1 MAGLLQ
7 LTDTWD
13 RDGETGMPQ
22 NVEIVVEPYE
32 EEQAGRFAR
41 RRDALAEHDRVREY
55 LGDLDPSTVQ
65 VLGPHLPERKG
76 DESSPFVATVFDPRE
91 NRAVEVRGRLDS
103 GDVELVSSSFRPNP
117 TAEELRAAAEILR
130 ADEQFADLR
139 NRDDVVVYQPMPPT
153 SDVERDDGTSVRRIG
168 LGVLDPQAPVP
179 HRYAAVD
186 VLNRAVEWDPGWFD
200 SLDGDCESSLP
211 VGVESLPDA
220 GGRDS
225 VRVRVLRAGEELW
238 NLVVVRPRASA
249 PTHFG
254 KGSGV
259 ELRFVTYRGRLV
271 LWQAHV
277 PILNVLYDDGVTYRD
292 WQNQETPF
300 LADGVDPVGPGWR
313 VCTSPP
319 ATILESGT
327 DAGNF
332 QGVALHYEDGELRIV
347 SEVQAGWYR
356 YMSDWRLRDDGTIA
370 PRFGFAGTRNP
381 RTCMR
386 HQHHVYWRLDFDIEG
401 AGNDV
406 VEERGLVFPGH
417 PLWWRLTR
425 ETKRVRSF
433 LARRWRVLD
442 GGTGR
447 GYSITPGPAD
457 GTADSYGVADL
468 WFLRYHGNELDDGV
482 NTVGGTPADTRCRLD
497 QYLTGES
504 IDGTDVVVWYAGHF
518 IHDEEHPSPHQGHIV
533 GPELRP
539 INW

>member
-1 MAGLLQ
+1 
-7 LTDTWD
+7 
-13 RDGETGMPQ
+13 MPQ
-22 NVEIVVEPYE
+22 DLEILVEPYE
-32 EEQAGRFAR
+32 DEITNRIAHW
-41 RRDALAEHDRVREY
+41 RDVLVRHDRVREG
-55 LGDLDPSTVQ
+55 LGDADPSTLQ
-65 VLGPHLPERKG
+65 ILGPHLPGRKRE
-76 DESSPFVATVFDPRE
+76 ESSPFVATVFDPGE
-91 NRAVEVRGRLDS
+91 NRAVEVRGRLDA
-103 GDVELVSSSFRPNP
+103 DEVEVTSSAFRPNP
-117 TAEELRAAAEILR
+117 TEEELRAAAGILR
-130 ADEQFADLR
+130 ADEGFARLR
-139 NRDDVVVYQPMPPT
+139 ERDDVVVYQPMPPL
-153 SDVERDDGTSVRRIG
+153 SDAERDDGTTARRIG
-168 LGVLDPQAPVP
+168 LAVFDPAAEQP

-186 VLNRAVEWDPGWFD
+186 IGERLVEWDPGWFHA
-200 SLDGDCESSLP
+200 LDGDCEDHLP
-211 VGVESLPDA
+211 VGVESLADA
-220 GGRDS
+220 GGRDW
-225 VRVRVLRAGEELW
+225 VRVRVIRGGEELW

-249 PTHFG
+249 PTHVG

-259 ELRFVTYRGRLV
+259 ELKYVTYRGRLV

-300 LADGVDPVGPGWR
+300 LADGFDPVGPGWR

-332 QGVALHYEDGELRIV
+332 QGVALHYADGELRIV

-386 HQHHVYWRLDFDIEG
+386 HQHHVYWRLDFDIDG

-406 VEERGLVFPGH
+406 VEERGLSLPGR
-417 PLWWRLTR
+417 PLWWRLVR
-425 ETKRVRSF
+425 ETKRKRTLF
-433 LARRWRVLD
+433 ARRWRVLD
-442 GGTGR
+442 ARTGR
-447 GYSITPGPAD
+447 GYRINPGSAD
-457 GTADSYGVADL
+457 GTADGYGVADL
-468 WFLRYHGNELDDGV
+468 WFLRYRWTELDDGV
-482 NTVGGTPADTRCRLD
+482 SVVGGTPTDTQCRLD

-504 IDGTDVVVWYAGHF
+504 IDGTDVVIWYAGHF
-518 IHDEEHPSPHQGHIV
+518 VHDEEHPSPHQGHIV